1 MFFLITIGIIAG
13 FVSGLITGMVI
24 YSRINKKM
32 YGNVENNLKISMH
45 DFIEAENKN
54 LLNTSTVAFRNALE
68 IERNEREN
76 TGLKL
81 NSLIEPLKD
90 SLKTYQDYIE
100 NIERERKSESGS
112 LKENLDTLSKKITD
126 LEHDTIKLS
135 GALRNPS
142 VRGKWGEITLRRT
155 VEIAGMMPY
164 CDFMEQVASEDGL
177 NKPDMIIKLPNRRTI
192 VVDSK
197 VPLSGYFEHMDEH
210 DDKSF
215 LEKYISVFNNHV
227 KDLASKKYWEK
238 FDGSV
243 DFVVMFLPV
252 ESLLSLVMSNKPEI
266 IEEAITKKVIIATP
280 VTFISLLLTVH
291 MGWKDINTVENF
303 NELIGKIREFYGNM
317 QTFVND
323 FNETSKNLSKS
334 IESFNRMTKD
344 IRNKLEPIMENL
356 IKSDIVNSNVKMDLH
371 GVEKKP
377 GDLDDYL
384 K

>member
-24 YSRINKKM
+24 YSRINRKM
-32 YGNVENNLKISMH
+32 YGNV
-45 DFIEAENKN
+45 
-54 LLNTSTVAFRNALE
+54 
-68 IERNEREN
+68 EN

-197 VPLSGYFEHMDEH
+197 VPLSGYFEHMNEH

-215 LEKYISVFNNHV
+215 LEKYISVFNEFFNGSMRLFNFKPV
-227 KDLASKKYWEK
+227 FSRSFLSISSAFLKATVLVLRRFLFSASIKSCIDIFKLFSTFPYI
-238 FDGSV
+238 
-243 DFVVMFLPV
+243 FL
-252 ESLLSLVMSNKPEI
+252 
-266 IEEAITKKVIIATP
+266 
-280 VTFISLLLTVH
+280 F
-291 MGWKDINTVENF
+291 
-303 NELIGKIREFYGNM
+303 IRE
-317 QTFVND
+317 
-323 FNETSKNLSKS
+323 
-334 IESFNRMTKD
+334 
-344 IRNKLEPIMENL
+344 
-356 IKSDIVNSNVKMDLH
+356 
-371 GVEKKP
+371 
-377 GDLDDYL
+377 
-384 K
+384 